1 MLVKIS
7 EKDFDL
13 FINLWG
19 NGGPNWMFEEIKYYK
34 EKYKEWTLVSQKR
47 NSQRTSVFKRINCL
61 PRKVCPKGRFSRD

>member
-34 EKYKEWTLVSQKR
+34 ENIK
-47 NSQRTSVFKRINCL
+47 SVL
-61 PRKVCPKGRFSRD
+61 